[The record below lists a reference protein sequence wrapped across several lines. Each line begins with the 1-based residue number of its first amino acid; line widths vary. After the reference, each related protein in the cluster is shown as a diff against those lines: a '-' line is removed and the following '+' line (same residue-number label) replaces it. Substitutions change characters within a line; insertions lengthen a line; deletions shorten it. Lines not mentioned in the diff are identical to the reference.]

1 MADQGDGWHTVMP
14 IKTAGMDRLSRA
26 QLEEYERQ
34 ILREWDMS
42 RGHWSGLGKHTGTS
56 TQDFAEAKKLHQRLK
71 SANDRVLGSG
81 SYGVVEKVN
90 HFHNNKSVC
99 LARKHI
105 QYRRGYSIQLLREE
119 ANVMEKLDHEHIVR
133 LVGTY
138 CVRPNELYIL
148 LWPVA
153 VCNLDNLLNDLD
165 LLRTGQGDRDDILSR
180 LHTLDLQDTSAIE
193 RPRQPGQPQGT
204 RGNCPLDYLRQIMG
218 CITRAVSYC
227 HQTNIRHLDL
237 KPSNILLNPGR
248 VYLAD
253 FGIAKDVNSRDH
265 TMTMGAQGTP
275 KWRAPEIHSSRDEWS
290 MKAADVYSLGL
301 VLLEI
306 ATVLY
311 RGNLADF
318 DVVVGDLTSWGR
330 AEKLAQYHPRL
341 EAMALAT
348 QEVEDANAPSFSP
361 KHVVGLTARML
372 ASDPSKRPV
381 VDLVD
386 TELVELGGIEQIYHS
401 SCCKRSSR
409 FVTDRMNTKYR
420 QAVDEQNRLRTSH
433 APMAKR
439 LEVLEGMEETFISR
453 IDKERKGA
461 AERLAHIQ
469 AQLEKERNER
479 KRLEALVA
487 DMQQPGRRHRPSIPL
502 PSERKPSTGSPVCGG
517 LMMRSRRTHPLT
529 SPPSEIP
536 SPSLPSQPCFPTPT
550 ISFATRPTY
559 SQTAAAA
566 VSAPVIPTA
575 LPLRRDSVARVLSDS
590 PGSTTV
596 PASPNAD
603 NGGFPMRSRNSASRL
618 PRAVNPATPIRS
630 VSPALAVRDPS
641 STDSTQLSMSSSTF
655 SRLSS
660 SRYAESAAET
670 SVAGTP
676 AIGSPDVNGARRESR
691 RPSIAREMAMSED
704 RPVDA
709 QSFASGMGLGIMERR
724 ESVTSKTG
732 SVRDAASAVAVPL
745 SPVLTGSVLSSPRS
759 GYAFLETQGDEPV
772 RVPSLP
778 TAKSWA
784 DVARRPQAQRVQ

>member
-1 MADQGDGWHTVMP
+1 MANFGCC
-14 IKTAGMDRLSRA
+14 R
-26 QLEEYERQ
+26 
-34 ILREWDMS
+34 
-42 RGHWSGLGKHTGTS
+42 GKHTGTS
-56 TQDFAEAKKLHQRLK
+56 TQDFTEAKKLHQRLK

-81 SYGVVEKVN
+81 SYGVVEKVH
-90 HFHNNKSVC
+90 HFHNNKTVC

-165 LLRTGQGDRDDILSR
+165 LLRTGQGDRDDIVSR
-180 LHTLDLQDTSAIE
+180 LHTLDLQDMSAIE
-193 RPRQPGQPQGT
+193 GTRQPGQPQGG

-227 HQTNIRHLDL
+227 HQTHIRHLDL

-348 QEVEDANAPSFSP
+348 QEVEDAHAPSFSP

-372 ASDPSKRPV
+372 ASEPSKRPV
-381 VDLVD
+381 VDQVD

-409 FVTDRMNTKYR
+409 FVTDRINTKYR
-420 QAVDEQNRLRTSH
+420 QAVDEQNRLRIAH

-439 LEVLEGMEETFISR
+439 LEVLERMEETFISR
-453 IDKERKGA
+453 IDNERKAA
-461 AERLAHIQ
+461 AEKLANIQ
-469 AQLEKERNER
+469 TQLEKERNER
-479 KRLEALVA
+479 KRLEGLVA

-502 PSERKPSTGSPVCGG
+502 PTSERKLSTGSPVCGG
-517 LMMRSRRTHPLT
+517 LTMRSRRTHPFT

-536 SPSLPSQPCFPTPT
+536 SPSHASQPRFPAATV
-550 ISFATRPTY
+550 SFAARPTY
-559 SQTAAAA
+559 SQAA

-575 LPLRRDSVARVLSDS
+575 LPLRRDSVARVTSDS

-603 NGGFPMRSRNSASRL
+603 SGGFPMRSRNSASRL

-630 VSPALAVRDPS
+630 GTPALARDPS

-676 AIGSPDVNGARRESR
+676 ALGSPDVNGIRAGGGGESR
-691 RPSIAREMAMSED
+691 RPSIAQEMAMSED

-709 QSFASGMGLGIMERR
+709 QSIASGVGLGIVERR
-724 ESVTSKTG
+724 ESVTSRTG

-759 GYAFLETQGDEPV
+759 GYAFLETQGDAPV

-784 DVARRPQAQRVQ
+784 DVVRRPQAQRVQ

>member
-1 MADQGDGWHTVMP
+1 
-14 IKTAGMDRLSRA
+14 
-26 QLEEYERQ
+26 
-34 ILREWDMS
+34 MS
-42 RGHWSGLGKHTGTS
+42 GCYRGKHTGTS
-56 TQDFAEAKKLHQRLK
+56 TQDFTEAKKLHQRLK

-90 HFHNNKSVC
+90 HFHNNKTVC

-165 LLRTGQGDRDDILSR
+165 LLRTGQGDRDDIVSR
-180 LHTLDLQDTSAIE
+180 LHTLDLQDMSAIE
-193 RPRQPGQPQGT
+193 GTRQPGQPQGA

-227 HQTNIRHLDL
+227 HQTHIRHLDL

-348 QEVEDANAPSFSP
+348 QEVEDAHAPSFSP

-372 ASDPSKRPV
+372 ASEPSKRPV
-381 VDLVD
+381 VDQVD

-409 FVTDRMNTKYR
+409 FVTDRINTKYR
-420 QAVDEQNRLRTSH
+420 QAIDEQNRLRIAH

-439 LEVLEGMEETFISR
+439 LEVLERMEETFISR
-453 IDKERKGA
+453 IDNERKAA
-461 AERLAHIQ
+461 AEKLANLQ
-469 AQLEKERNER
+469 TQLEKERNER
-479 KRLEALVA
+479 KRLEGLVA

-502 PSERKPSTGSPVCGG
+502 PTSERKLSTGSPVCGG
-517 LMMRSRRTHPLT
+517 LTMRSRRTHPFT

-536 SPSLPSQPCFPTPT
+536 SPSLTSQPRFSAATV
-550 ISFATRPTY
+550 SFAARPTY
-559 SQTAAAA
+559 SQAA

-575 LPLRRDSVARVLSDS
+575 LPLRRDSVARVISDS
-590 PGSTTV
+590 PGSTIV
-596 PASPNAD
+596 PPASPNAD
-603 NGGFPMRSRNSASRL
+603 SGGFPMRSRNSASRL

-630 VSPALAVRDPS
+630 GTPALARDPS

-655 SRLSS
+655 SRLGS

-676 AIGSPDVNGARRESR
+676 AIGSPDVNGIRMGGGESR
-691 RPSIAREMAMSED
+691 RPSIAQEMAMPED

-709 QSFASGMGLGIMERR
+709 QSIASGMGLGIMERR
-724 ESVTSKTG
+724 ESVTSRTG
-732 SVRDAASAVAVPL
+732 SVRDAASVIGSAVAVPL

-759 GYAFLETQGDEPV
+759 GYAFLETQGDAPV

>member
-1 MADQGDGWHTVMP
+1 M
-14 IKTAGMDRLSRA
+14 
-26 QLEEYERQ
+26 
-34 ILREWDMS
+34 
-42 RGHWSGLGKHTGTS
+42 
-56 TQDFAEAKKLHQRLK
+56 
-71 SANDRVLGSG
+71 LGSG

-90 HFHNNKSVC
+90 HFHNNKTVC

-165 LLRTGQGDRDDILSR
+165 LLRTGQGDRDDIVSR
-180 LHTLDLQDTSAIE
+180 LHTLDLQDMSAIE
-193 RPRQPGQPQGT
+193 GIRQPGQPQGA

-227 HQTNIRHLDL
+227 HQTHIRHLDL

-348 QEVEDANAPSFSP
+348 QEVEDAHAPSFSP
-361 KHVVGLTARML
+361 KHVVGLTVRML
-372 ASDPSKRPV
+372 ASEPSKRPV
-381 VDLVD
+381 VDQVD

-409 FVTDRMNTKYR
+409 FVTDRINTKYR
-420 QAVDEQNRLRTSH
+420 QAIDEQNRLRIAH

-439 LEVLEGMEETFISR
+439 LEVLERMEETFISR
-453 IDKERKGA
+453 IDNERKAA
-461 AERLAHIQ
+461 AEKLANLQ
-469 AQLEKERNER
+469 TQLEKERNER
-479 KRLEALVA
+479 KRLEGLVA

-502 PSERKPSTGSPVCGG
+502 PTSERKLSTGSPVCGG
-517 LMMRSRRTHPLT
+517 LTMRSRRTHPFT

-536 SPSLPSQPCFPTPT
+536 SPSLTSQPRFSAATV
-550 ISFATRPTY
+550 SFAARPTY
-559 SQTAAAA
+559 SQAA

-575 LPLRRDSVARVLSDS
+575 LPLRRDSVARVISDS

-596 PASPNAD
+596 PPASPNAD
-603 NGGFPMRSRNSASRL
+603 SGGFPMRSRNSASRL

-630 VSPALAVRDPS
+630 GTPALARDPS

-655 SRLSS
+655 SRLGSS
-660 SRYAESAAET
+660 LYAESAAET

-676 AIGSPDVNGARRESR
+676 AIGSPDVNGIRMGGGESR
-691 RPSIAREMAMSED
+691 RPSIAQEMAMRED

-709 QSFASGMGLGIMERR
+709 QSIASGMGLGIMERR
-724 ESVTSKTG
+724 ESVTSRTG
-732 SVRDAASAVAVPL
+732 SVRDAASVIGSAVAVPL
-745 SPVLTGSVLSSPRS
+745 SPVLTGSALSSPRS
-759 GYAFLETQGDEPV
+759 GYAFLETQGDAPV

>member
-1 MADQGDGWHTVMP
+1 
-14 IKTAGMDRLSRA
+14 
-26 QLEEYERQ
+26 
-34 ILREWDMS
+34 MS
-42 RGHWSGLGKHTGTS
+42 GCYRGKHTGTS
-56 TQDFAEAKKLHQRLK
+56 TQDFTEAKKLHQRLK

-90 HFHNNKSVC
+90 HFHNNKTVC

-165 LLRTGQGDRDDILSR
+165 LLRTGQGDRDDIVSR
-180 LHTLDLQDTSAIE
+180 LHTLDLQDMSAIE
-193 RPRQPGQPQGT
+193 GTRQPGQPQGA

-227 HQTNIRHLDL
+227 HQTHIRHLDL

-348 QEVEDANAPSFSP
+348 QEVEDAHAPSFSP

-372 ASDPSKRPV
+372 SSEPSKRPV
-381 VDLVD
+381 VDQVD

-409 FVTDRMNTKYR
+409 FVTDRINTKYR
-420 QAVDEQNRLRTSH
+420 QAIDEQNRLRIAH

-439 LEVLEGMEETFISR
+439 LEVLERMEETFISR
-453 IDKERKGA
+453 IDNERKAA
-461 AERLAHIQ
+461 AEKLANLQ
-469 AQLEKERNER
+469 TQLEKERNER
-479 KRLEALVA
+479 KRLEGLVA

-502 PSERKPSTGSPVCGG
+502 PTSERKLSTGSPVCGG
-517 LMMRSRRTHPLT
+517 LTMRSRRTHPFT

-536 SPSLPSQPCFPTPT
+536 SPSLTSQPRFSAATV
-550 ISFATRPTY
+550 SFAARPTY
-559 SQTAAAA
+559 SQAA

-575 LPLRRDSVARVLSDS
+575 LPLRRDSVARVISDS

-596 PASPNAD
+596 PPASPNAD
-603 NGGFPMRSRNSASRL
+603 SGGFPMRSRNSASRL

-630 VSPALAVRDPS
+630 GTPALARDPS

-655 SRLSS
+655 SRLGS

-676 AIGSPDVNGARRESR
+676 AIGSPDVNGIRMGGGESR
-691 RPSIAREMAMSED
+691 RPSIAQEMAMPED

-709 QSFASGMGLGIMERR
+709 QSIASGMGLGIMERR
-724 ESVTSKTG
+724 ESVTSRTG
-732 SVRDAASAVAVPL
+732 SVRDAASVIGSAVAVPL

-759 GYAFLETQGDEPV
+759 GYAFLETQGDVPV

>member
-1 MADQGDGWHTVMP
+1 
-14 IKTAGMDRLSRA
+14 
-26 QLEEYERQ
+26 
-34 ILREWDMS
+34 MS
-42 RGHWSGLGKHTGTS
+42 GCYRGKHTGTS
-56 TQDFAEAKKLHQRLK
+56 TQDFTEAKKLHQRLK

-90 HFHNNKSVC
+90 HFHNNKTVC

-165 LLRTGQGDRDDILSR
+165 LLRTGQGDRDDIVSR
-180 LHTLDLQDTSAIE
+180 LHTLDLQDMSAIE
-193 RPRQPGQPQGT
+193 GTRQPGQPQGA

-227 HQTNIRHLDL
+227 HQTHIRHLDL

-348 QEVEDANAPSFSP
+348 QEVEDAHAPSFSP

-372 ASDPSKRPV
+372 ASEPSKRPV
-381 VDLVD
+381 VDQVD

-409 FVTDRMNTKYR
+409 FVTDRINTKYR
-420 QAVDEQNRLRTSH
+420 QAIDEQNRLRSAH

-439 LEVLEGMEETFISR
+439 LEVLERMEETFISR
-453 IDKERKGA
+453 IDNERKAA
-461 AERLAHIQ
+461 AEKLANLQ
-469 AQLEKERNER
+469 TQLEKERNER
-479 KRLEALVA
+479 KRLEGLVA

-502 PSERKPSTGSPVCGG
+502 PTSERKLSTGSPVCGG
-517 LMMRSRRTHPLT
+517 LTMRSRRTHPFT

-536 SPSLPSQPCFPTPT
+536 SPSLTSQPRFSAATV
-550 ISFATRPTY
+550 SFAARPTY
-559 SQTAAAA
+559 SQAA

-575 LPLRRDSVARVLSDS
+575 LPLRRDSVARVISDS

-596 PASPNAD
+596 PPASPNSD
-603 NGGFPMRSRNSASRL
+603 SGGFPMRSRNSASRL

-630 VSPALAVRDPS
+630 GTPALARDPS

-655 SRLSS
+655 SRLGS

-676 AIGSPDVNGARRESR
+676 AIGSPDVNGIRMGGGESR
-691 RPSIAREMAMSED
+691 RPSIAQEMAMPED

-709 QSFASGMGLGIMERR
+709 QSIASGMGLGIMERR
-724 ESVTSKTG
+724 ESVTSRTG
-732 SVRDAASAVAVPL
+732 SVRDAASVIGSAVAVPL

-759 GYAFLETQGDEPV
+759 GYAFLETQGDAPV

>member
-1 MADQGDGWHTVMP
+1 
-14 IKTAGMDRLSRA
+14 
-26 QLEEYERQ
+26 
-34 ILREWDMS
+34 MS
-42 RGHWSGLGKHTGTS
+42 GCYRGKHTGTS
-56 TQDFAEAKKLHQRLK
+56 TQDFTEAKKLHQRLK

-90 HFHNNKSVC
+90 HFHNNKTVC

-165 LLRTGQGDRDDILSR
+165 LLRTGQGDRDDIVSR
-180 LHTLDLQDTSAIE
+180 LHTLDLQDMSAIE
-193 RPRQPGQPQGT
+193 GTRQPGQPQGA

-227 HQTNIRHLDL
+227 HQTHIRHLDL

-348 QEVEDANAPSFSP
+348 QEVEDAHAPSFSP

-372 ASDPSKRPV
+372 ASEPSKRPV
-381 VDLVD
+381 VDQVD

-409 FVTDRMNTKYR
+409 FVTDRINTKYR
-420 QAVDEQNRLRTSH
+420 QAIDEQNRLRIAH

-439 LEVLEGMEETFISR
+439 LEVLERMEETFISR
-453 IDKERKGA
+453 IDNERKAA
-461 AERLAHIQ
+461 AEKLANLQ
-469 AQLEKERNER
+469 TQLEKERNER
-479 KRLEALVA
+479 KRLEGLVA

-502 PSERKPSTGSPVCGG
+502 PTSERKLSTGSPVCGG
-517 LMMRSRRTHPLT
+517 LTMRSRRTHPFT

-536 SPSLPSQPCFPTPT
+536 SPSLTSQPRFSAATV
-550 ISFATRPTY
+550 SFAARPTY
-559 SQTAAAA
+559 SQAA

-575 LPLRRDSVARVLSDS
+575 LPLRRDSVARVISDS

-596 PASPNAD
+596 PPASPNAD
-603 NGGFPMRSRNSASRL
+603 SGGFPMRSRNSASRL

-630 VSPALAVRDPS
+630 GTPALARDPS

-655 SRLSS
+655 SRLGS

-676 AIGSPDVNGARRESR
+676 AIGSPDVNGIRMGGGESR
-691 RPSIAREMAMSED
+691 RPSIAQEMAMD

-709 QSFASGMGLGIMERR
+709 QSIASGMGLGIMERR
-724 ESVTSKTG
+724 ESVTSRTG
-732 SVRDAASAVAVPL
+732 SVRDAASVIGSAVAVPL

-759 GYAFLETQGDEPV
+759 GYAFLETQGDAPV

>member
-1 MADQGDGWHTVMP
+1 
-14 IKTAGMDRLSRA
+14 
-26 QLEEYERQ
+26 
-34 ILREWDMS
+34 MS
-42 RGHWSGLGKHTGTS
+42 GCYRGKHTGTS
-56 TQDFAEAKKLHQRLK
+56 TQDFTEAKKLHQRLK

-90 HFHNNKSVC
+90 HFHNNKTVC

-165 LLRTGQGDRDDILSR
+165 LLRTGQGDRDDIVSR
-180 LHTLDLQDTSAIE
+180 LHTLDLQDMSAIE
-193 RPRQPGQPQGT
+193 GTRQPGQPQGA

-227 HQTNIRHLDL
+227 HQTHIRHLDL

-348 QEVEDANAPSFSP
+348 QEVEDAHAPSFSP

-372 ASDPSKRPV
+372 ASEPSKRPV
-381 VDLVD
+381 VDQVD

-409 FVTDRMNTKYR
+409 FVTDRINTKYR
-420 QAVDEQNRLRTSH
+420 QAIDEQNRLRIAH

-439 LEVLEGMEETFISR
+439 LEVLERMEETFISR
-453 IDKERKGA
+453 IDNERKAA
-461 AERLAHIQ
+461 AEKLANLQ
-469 AQLEKERNER
+469 TQLEKERNER
-479 KRLEALVA
+479 KRLEGLVA

-502 PSERKPSTGSPVCGG
+502 PTSERKLSTGSPVCGG
-517 LMMRSRRTHPLT
+517 LTMRSRRTHPFT

-536 SPSLPSQPCFPTPT
+536 SPSLTSQPRFSAATV
-550 ISFATRPTY
+550 SFAARPTY
-559 SQTAAAA
+559 SQAA

-575 LPLRRDSVARVLSDS
+575 LPLRRDSVARVISDS

-596 PASPNAD
+596 PPASPNAD
-603 NGGFPMRSRNSASRL
+603 SGGFPMRSRNSASRL

-630 VSPALAVRDPS
+630 GTPALARDPS

-655 SRLSS
+655 SRLGS

-676 AIGSPDVNGARRESR
+676 AIGSPDVNGIRMGGGESR
-691 RPSIAREMAMSED
+691 RPSIAQEMAMPED

-709 QSFASGMGLGIMERR
+709 QSIASGMGLGIMERR
-724 ESVTSKTG
+724 ESVTSRTG
-732 SVRDAASAVAVPL
+732 SVRDAASVIGSAVAVPL

-759 GYAFLETQGDEPV
+759 GYAFLETQGDAPV

>member
-1 MADQGDGWHTVMP
+1 
-14 IKTAGMDRLSRA
+14 
-26 QLEEYERQ
+26 
-34 ILREWDMS
+34 MS
-42 RGHWSGLGKHTGTS
+42 GCYRGKHTGTS
-56 TQDFAEAKKLHQRLK
+56 AQDFTEAKKLHQRLK

-90 HFHNNKSVC
+90 HFHNNKTVC

-165 LLRTGQGDRDDILSR
+165 LLRTGQGDRDDIVSR
-180 LHTLDLQDTSAIE
+180 LHTLDLQDMSAIE
-193 RPRQPGQPQGT
+193 GTRQPGQPQGA

-227 HQTNIRHLDL
+227 HQTHIRHLDL

-348 QEVEDANAPSFSP
+348 QEVEDAHAPSFSP

-372 ASDPSKRPV
+372 SSEPSKRPV
-381 VDLVD
+381 VDQVD

-409 FVTDRMNTKYR
+409 FVTDRINTKYR
-420 QAVDEQNRLRTSH
+420 QAIDEQNRLRIAH

-439 LEVLEGMEETFISR
+439 LEVLERMEETFISR
-453 IDKERKGA
+453 IDNERKAA
-461 AERLAHIQ
+461 AEKLANLQ
-469 AQLEKERNER
+469 TQLEKERNER
-479 KRLEALVA
+479 KRLEGLVA

-502 PSERKPSTGSPVCGG
+502 PTSERKLSTGSPVCGG
-517 LMMRSRRTHPLT
+517 LTMRSRRTHPFT

-536 SPSLPSQPCFPTPT
+536 SPSLTSQPRFSAATV
-550 ISFATRPTY
+550 SFAARPTY
-559 SQTAAAA
+559 SQAA

-575 LPLRRDSVARVLSDS
+575 LPLRRDSVARVISDS

-596 PASPNAD
+596 PPASPNAD
-603 NGGFPMRSRNSASRL
+603 SGGFPMRSRNSASRL

-630 VSPALAVRDPS
+630 GTPALAQDPS

-655 SRLSS
+655 SRLGS

-676 AIGSPDVNGARRESR
+676 AIGSPDVNGIRMGGGESR
-691 RPSIAREMAMSED
+691 RPSIAQEMAMPED

-709 QSFASGMGLGIMERR
+709 QSIASGMGLGIMERR
-724 ESVTSKTG
+724 ESVTSRTG
-732 SVRDAASAVAVPL
+732 SVRDAASVIGSAVAVPL

-759 GYAFLETQGDEPV
+759 GYAFLETQGDVPV

>member
-1 MADQGDGWHTVMP
+1 
-14 IKTAGMDRLSRA
+14 
-26 QLEEYERQ
+26 
-34 ILREWDMS
+34 MS
-42 RGHWSGLGKHTGTS
+42 GCYRGKHTGTS
-56 TQDFAEAKKLHQRLK
+56 TQDFTEAKKLHQRLK

-90 HFHNNKSVC
+90 HFHNNKTVC

-165 LLRTGQGDRDDILSR
+165 LLRTGQGDRDDIVSR
-180 LHTLDLQDTSAIE
+180 LHTLDLQDMSAIE
-193 RPRQPGQPQGT
+193 GTRQPGQPQGA

-227 HQTNIRHLDL
+227 HQTHIRHLDL

-348 QEVEDANAPSFSP
+348 QEVEDAHAPSFSP

-372 ASDPSKRPV
+372 ASEPSKRPV
-381 VDLVD
+381 VDQVD

-409 FVTDRMNTKYR
+409 FVTDRINTKYR
-420 QAVDEQNRLRTSH
+420 QAIDEQNRLRSAH

-439 LEVLEGMEETFISR
+439 LEVLERMEETFISR
-453 IDKERKGA
+453 IDNERKAA
-461 AERLAHIQ
+461 AEKLANLQ
-469 AQLEKERNER
+469 TQLEKERNER
-479 KRLEALVA
+479 KRLEGLVA

-502 PSERKPSTGSPVCGG
+502 PTSERKLSTGSPVCGG
-517 LMMRSRRTHPLT
+517 LTMRSRRTHPFT

-536 SPSLPSQPCFPTPT
+536 SPSLTSQTRFSAATV
-550 ISFATRPTY
+550 SFAARPTY
-559 SQTAAAA
+559 SQAA

-575 LPLRRDSVARVLSDS
+575 LPLRRDSVARVISDS

-596 PASPNAD
+596 PPASPNAD
-603 NGGFPMRSRNSASRL
+603 SGGFPMRSRNSASRL

-630 VSPALAVRDPS
+630 GTPALARDPS

-655 SRLSS
+655 SRLGS

-676 AIGSPDVNGARRESR
+676 AIGSPDVNGIRMGGGESR
-691 RPSIAREMAMSED
+691 RPSIAQEMAMPED

-709 QSFASGMGLGIMERR
+709 QSIASGMGLGIMERR
-724 ESVTSKTG
+724 ESVTSRTG
-732 SVRDAASAVAVPL
+732 SVRDAASVIGSAVAVPL

-759 GYAFLETQGDEPV
+759 GYAFLETQGDAPV

-784 DVARRPQAQRVQ
+784 DVARRPQAERVQ

>member
-1 MADQGDGWHTVMP
+1 
-14 IKTAGMDRLSRA
+14 
-26 QLEEYERQ
+26 
-34 ILREWDMS
+34 MS
-42 RGHWSGLGKHTGTS
+42 GCCRGKHTGTS
-56 TQDFAEAKKLHQRLK
+56 TQDFTEAKKLHQRLK

-90 HFHNNKSVC
+90 HFHNNKTVC

-165 LLRTGQGDRDDILSR
+165 LLRTGQGDRDDIVSR
-180 LHTLDLQDTSAIE
+180 LHTLDLQDMSAIE
-193 RPRQPGQPQGT
+193 GTRQPGQPQGA

-227 HQTNIRHLDL
+227 HQTHIRHLDL

-348 QEVEDANAPSFSP
+348 QEVEDAQAPSFSP

-372 ASDPSKRPV
+372 ASEPSKRPV
-381 VDLVD
+381 VDQVD

-409 FVTDRMNTKYR
+409 FVTDRINTKYR
-420 QAVDEQNRLRTSH
+420 QAIDEQNRLRIAH

-439 LEVLEGMEETFISR
+439 LEVLERMEETFISR
-453 IDKERKGA
+453 IDNERKAA
-461 AERLAHIQ
+461 AEKLANIQ
-469 AQLEKERNER
+469 TQLEKERNER
-479 KRLEALVA
+479 KRLEGLVA

-502 PSERKPSTGSPVCGG
+502 PTSERKLSTGSPICGG
-517 LMMRSRRTHPLT
+517 LTMRSRRTHPFT

-536 SPSLPSQPCFPTPT
+536 SPSLTTQPRFPAAATV
-550 ISFATRPTY
+550 SFAARPTY
-559 SQTAAAA
+559 SQAA

-575 LPLRRDSVARVLSDS
+575 LPLRRDSVARVISDS

-596 PASPNAD
+596 PVPASPNAD
-603 NGGFPMRSRNSASRL
+603 SSGGFPMRSRNSASRL

-630 VSPALAVRDPS
+630 GTPALARDPS

-655 SRLSS
+655 SRLGS

-676 AIGSPDVNGARRESR
+676 AIGSPDVNGARTGGGESR
-691 RPSIAREMAMSED
+691 RPSIAQEMAMSED

-709 QSFASGMGLGIMERR
+709 QSIASGMGLGIMERR
-724 ESVTSKTG
+724 ESVTSRTG

-759 GYAFLETQGDEPV
+759 GYAFLDTQGDAPV

>member
-1 MADQGDGWHTVMP
+1 
-14 IKTAGMDRLSRA
+14 
-26 QLEEYERQ
+26 
-34 ILREWDMS
+34 MS
-42 RGHWSGLGKHTGTS
+42 GCYRGKHTGTS
-56 TQDFAEAKKLHQRLK
+56 TQDFTEAKKLHQRLK

-90 HFHNNKSVC
+90 HFHNNKTVC

-153 VCNLDNLLNDLD
+153 VCNLDDLLNDLD
-165 LLRTGQGDRDDILSR
+165 LLRTGQGDRDDIVSR
-180 LHTLDLQDTSAIE
+180 LHTLDLQDMSAIE
-193 RPRQPGQPQGT
+193 GTRQPGQPQGA

-227 HQTNIRHLDL
+227 HQTHIRHLDL

-348 QEVEDANAPSFSP
+348 QEVEDAHAPSFSP

-372 ASDPSKRPV
+372 ASEPSKRPV
-381 VDLVD
+381 VDQVD

-409 FVTDRMNTKYR
+409 FVTDRINTKYR
-420 QAVDEQNRLRTSH
+420 QAIDEQNRLRIAH

-439 LEVLEGMEETFISR
+439 LEVLERMEETFISR
-453 IDKERKGA
+453 IDNERKAA
-461 AERLAHIQ
+461 AEKLANLQ
-469 AQLEKERNER
+469 TQLEKERNER
-479 KRLEALVA
+479 KRLEGLVA

-502 PSERKPSTGSPVCGG
+502 PTSERKLSTGSPVCGG
-517 LMMRSRRTHPLT
+517 LTMRSRRTHPFT

-536 SPSLPSQPCFPTPT
+536 SPSLTSQPRFSAATV
-550 ISFATRPTY
+550 SFAARPTY
-559 SQTAAAA
+559 SQAA

-575 LPLRRDSVARVLSDS
+575 LPLRRDSVARVISDS

-596 PASPNAD
+596 PPASPNAD
-603 NGGFPMRSRNSASRL
+603 SGGFPMRSRNSASRL

-630 VSPALAVRDPS
+630 GTPALARDPS

-655 SRLSS
+655 SRLGS

-676 AIGSPDVNGARRESR
+676 AIGSPDVNGIRMGGGESR
-691 RPSIAREMAMSED
+691 RPSIAQEMAMPED

-709 QSFASGMGLGIMERR
+709 QSIASGMGLGIMERR
-724 ESVTSKTG
+724 ESVTSRTG
-732 SVRDAASAVAVPL
+732 SVRDAASVIGSAVAVPL

-759 GYAFLETQGDEPV
+759 GYAFLETQGDAPV

>member
-1 MADQGDGWHTVMP
+1 
-14 IKTAGMDRLSRA
+14 
-26 QLEEYERQ
+26 
-34 ILREWDMS
+34 MS
-42 RGHWSGLGKHTGTS
+42 GCYRGKHTGTS
-56 TQDFAEAKKLHQRLK
+56 TQDFTEAKKLHQRLK

-90 HFHNNKSVC
+90 HFHNNKTVC

-165 LLRTGQGDRDDILSR
+165 LLRTGQGDRDDIVSR
-180 LHTLDLQDTSAIE
+180 LHTLDLQDMSAIE
-193 RPRQPGQPQGT
+193 GTRQPGQPQGA

-227 HQTNIRHLDL
+227 HQTHIRHLDL

-348 QEVEDANAPSFSP
+348 QEVEDAHAPSFSP

-372 ASDPSKRPV
+372 ASEPSKRPV
-381 VDLVD
+381 VDQVD

-409 FVTDRMNTKYR
+409 FVTDRINTKYR
-420 QAVDEQNRLRTSH
+420 QAIDEQNRLRSAH

-439 LEVLEGMEETFISR
+439 LEVLERMEETFISR
-453 IDKERKGA
+453 IDNERKAA
-461 AERLAHIQ
+461 AEKLANLQ
-469 AQLEKERNER
+469 TQLEKERNER
-479 KRLEALVA
+479 KRLEGLVA

-502 PSERKPSTGSPVCGG
+502 PTSERKLSTGSPVCGG
-517 LMMRSRRTHPLT
+517 LTMRSRRTHPFT

-536 SPSLPSQPCFPTPT
+536 SPSLTSQTRFSAATV
-550 ISFATRPTY
+550 SFAARPTY
-559 SQTAAAA
+559 SQAA

-575 LPLRRDSVARVLSDS
+575 LPLRRDSVARVISDS

-596 PASPNAD
+596 PPASPNAD
-603 NGGFPMRSRNSASRL
+603 SGGFPMRSRNSASRL

-630 VSPALAVRDPS
+630 GTPALARDPS

-655 SRLSS
+655 SRLGS

-676 AIGSPDVNGARRESR
+676 AIGSPDVNGIRMGGGESR
-691 RPSIAREMAMSED
+691 RPSIAQEMAMPED

-709 QSFASGMGLGIMERR
+709 QSIASGMGLGIMERR
-724 ESVTSKTG
+724 ESVTSRTG
-732 SVRDAASAVAVPL
+732 SVRDAASVIGSAVAVPL

-759 GYAFLETQGDEPV
+759 GYAFLETQGDAPV

>member
-1 MADQGDGWHTVMP
+1 
-14 IKTAGMDRLSRA
+14 
-26 QLEEYERQ
+26 
-34 ILREWDMS
+34 MS
-42 RGHWSGLGKHTGTS
+42 GCYRGKHTGTS
-56 TQDFAEAKKLHQRLK
+56 TQDFTEAKKLHQRLK

-90 HFHNNKSVC
+90 HFHNNKTVC

-165 LLRTGQGDRDDILSR
+165 LLRTGQGDRDDIVSR
-180 LHTLDLQDTSAIE
+180 LHTLDLQDMSAIE
-193 RPRQPGQPQGT
+193 GTRQPGQPQGA

-227 HQTNIRHLDL
+227 HQTHIRHLDL

-306 ATVLY
+306 ATILY

-348 QEVEDANAPSFSP
+348 QEVEDAHAPSFSP

-372 ASDPSKRPV
+372 ASEPSKRPV
-381 VDLVD
+381 VDQVD

-409 FVTDRMNTKYR
+409 FVTDRINTKYR
-420 QAVDEQNRLRTSH
+420 QAIDEQNRLRIAH

-439 LEVLEGMEETFISR
+439 LEVLERMEETFISR
-453 IDKERKGA
+453 IDNERKAA
-461 AERLAHIQ
+461 AEKLANLQ
-469 AQLEKERNER
+469 TQLEKERNER
-479 KRLEALVA
+479 KRLEGLVA

-502 PSERKPSTGSPVCGG
+502 PTSERKLSTGSPVCGG
-517 LMMRSRRTHPLT
+517 LTMRSRRTHPFT

-536 SPSLPSQPCFPTPT
+536 SPSLTSQPRFSAATV
-550 ISFATRPTY
+550 SFAARPTY
-559 SQTAAAA
+559 SQAA

-575 LPLRRDSVARVLSDS
+575 LPLRRDSVARVISDS

-596 PASPNAD
+596 PPASPNAD
-603 NGGFPMRSRNSASRL
+603 SGGFPMRSRNSASRL

-630 VSPALAVRDPS
+630 GTPALARDPS

-655 SRLSS
+655 SRLGS

-676 AIGSPDVNGARRESR
+676 AIGSPDVNGIRMGGGESR
-691 RPSIAREMAMSED
+691 RPSIAQEMAMPED

-709 QSFASGMGLGIMERR
+709 QSIASGMGLGIMERR
-724 ESVTSKTG
+724 ESVTSRTG
-732 SVRDAASAVAVPL
+732 SVRDAASVIGSAVAVPL

-759 GYAFLETQGDEPV
+759 GYAFLETQGDAPV

>member
-1 MADQGDGWHTVMP
+1 
-14 IKTAGMDRLSRA
+14 
-26 QLEEYERQ
+26 
-34 ILREWDMS
+34 MS
-42 RGHWSGLGKHTGTS
+42 GCYRGKHTGTS
-56 TQDFAEAKKLHQRLK
+56 TQDFTEAKKLHQRLK

-90 HFHNNKSVC
+90 HFHNNKTVC

-165 LLRTGQGDRDDILSR
+165 LLRTGQGDRDDIVSR
-180 LHTLDLQDTSAIE
+180 LHTLDLQNMSAIE
-193 RPRQPGQPQGT
+193 GTRQPGQPQGA

-227 HQTNIRHLDL
+227 HQTHIRHLDL

-348 QEVEDANAPSFSP
+348 QEVEDAHAPSFSP

-372 ASDPSKRPV
+372 ASEPSKRPV
-381 VDLVD
+381 VDQVD

-409 FVTDRMNTKYR
+409 FVTDRINTKYR
-420 QAVDEQNRLRTSH
+420 QAIDEQNRLRIAH

-439 LEVLEGMEETFISR
+439 LEVLERMEETFISR
-453 IDKERKGA
+453 IDNERKAA
-461 AERLAHIQ
+461 AEKLANLQ
-469 AQLEKERNER
+469 TQLEKERNER
-479 KRLEALVA
+479 KRLEGLVA

-502 PSERKPSTGSPVCGG
+502 PTSERKLSTGSPVCGG
-517 LMMRSRRTHPLT
+517 LTMRSRRTHPFT

-536 SPSLPSQPCFPTPT
+536 SPSLTSQPRFSAATV
-550 ISFATRPTY
+550 SFAARPTY
-559 SQTAAAA
+559 SQAA

-575 LPLRRDSVARVLSDS
+575 LPLRRDSVARVISDS

-596 PASPNAD
+596 PPASPNAD
-603 NGGFPMRSRNSASRL
+603 SGGFPMRSRNSASRL

-630 VSPALAVRDPS
+630 GTPALARDPS

-655 SRLSS
+655 SRLGS

-676 AIGSPDVNGARRESR
+676 AIGSPDVNGIRMGGGESR
-691 RPSIAREMAMSED
+691 RPSIAQEMAMPED

-709 QSFASGMGLGIMERR
+709 RSIASGMGLGIMERR
-724 ESVTSKTG
+724 ESVTSRTG
-732 SVRDAASAVAVPL
+732 SVRDAASVIGSAVAVPL

-759 GYAFLETQGDEPV
+759 GYAFLETQGDAPV

>member
-1 MADQGDGWHTVMP
+1 
-14 IKTAGMDRLSRA
+14 
-26 QLEEYERQ
+26 
-34 ILREWDMS
+34 MS
-42 RGHWSGLGKHTGTS
+42 GCYRGKHTGTS
-56 TQDFAEAKKLHQRLK
+56 TQDFTEAKKLHQRLK

-90 HFHNNKSVC
+90 HFHNNKTVC

-165 LLRTGQGDRDDILSR
+165 LLRTGQGDRDDIVSR
-180 LHTLDLQDTSAIE
+180 LHTLDLQDMSAIE
-193 RPRQPGQPQGT
+193 GTRQPGQPQGA

-227 HQTNIRHLDL
+227 HQTHIRHLDL

-348 QEVEDANAPSFSP
+348 QEVEDAHAPSFSP

-372 ASDPSKRPV
+372 ASEPSKRPV
-381 VDLVD
+381 VDQVD

-409 FVTDRMNTKYR
+409 FVTDRINTKYR
-420 QAVDEQNRLRTSH
+420 QAIDEQNRLRIAH

-439 LEVLEGMEETFISR
+439 LEVLERMEETFISR
-453 IDKERKGA
+453 IDNERKAA
-461 AERLAHIQ
+461 AEKLANLQ
-469 AQLEKERNER
+469 TQLEKERNER
-479 KRLEALVA
+479 KRLEGLVA

-502 PSERKPSTGSPVCGG
+502 PTSERKLSTGSPVCGG
-517 LMMRSRRTHPLT
+517 LTMRSRRTHPFT

-536 SPSLPSQPCFPTPT
+536 SPSLTSQPRFSAATV
-550 ISFATRPTY
+550 SFAARPTY
-559 SQTAAAA
+559 SQAA

-575 LPLRRDSVARVLSDS
+575 LPLRRDSVARVISDS

-596 PASPNAD
+596 PPASPNAD
-603 NGGFPMRSRNSASRL
+603 SGGFPMRSRNSASRL

-630 VSPALAVRDPS
+630 GTPALARDPS

-655 SRLSS
+655 SRLGS

-676 AIGSPDVNGARRESR
+676 AIGSPDVNGIRMGGGESR
-691 RPSIAREMAMSED
+691 RPSIAQEMAMPED

-709 QSFASGMGLGIMERR
+709 RSIASGMGLGIMERR
-724 ESVTSKTG
+724 ESVTSRTG
-732 SVRDAASAVAVPL
+732 SVRDAASVIGSAVAVPL

-759 GYAFLETQGDEPV
+759 GYAFLETQGDAPV

>member
-1 MADQGDGWHTVMP
+1 
-14 IKTAGMDRLSRA
+14 
-26 QLEEYERQ
+26 
-34 ILREWDMS
+34 MS
-42 RGHWSGLGKHTGTS
+42 GCYRGKHTGTS
-56 TQDFAEAKKLHQRLK
+56 TQDFTEAKKLHQRLK

-90 HFHNNKSVC
+90 HFHNNKTVC

-165 LLRTGQGDRDDILSR
+165 LLRTGQGDRDDIVSR
-180 LHTLDLQDTSAIE
+180 LHTLDLQDMSAIE
-193 RPRQPGQPQGT
+193 GTRQPGQPQGA

-227 HQTNIRHLDL
+227 HQTHIRHLDL

-348 QEVEDANAPSFSP
+348 QEVEDAHAPSFSP

-372 ASDPSKRPV
+372 ASEPSKRPV
-381 VDLVD
+381 VDQVD

-409 FVTDRMNTKYR
+409 FVTDRINTKYR
-420 QAVDEQNRLRTSH
+420 QAIDEQNRLRVAH

-439 LEVLEGMEETFISR
+439 LEVLERMEETFISR
-453 IDKERKGA
+453 IDNERKAA
-461 AERLAHIQ
+461 AEKLANLQ
-469 AQLEKERNER
+469 TQLEKERNER
-479 KRLEALVA
+479 KRLEGLVA

-502 PSERKPSTGSPVCGG
+502 PTSERKLSTGSPVCGG
-517 LMMRSRRTHPLT
+517 LTMRSRRTHPFT

-536 SPSLPSQPCFPTPT
+536 SPSLTSQPRFSAATV
-550 ISFATRPTY
+550 SFAARPTY
-559 SQTAAAA
+559 SQAA

-575 LPLRRDSVARVLSDS
+575 LPLRRDSVARVISDS

-596 PASPNAD
+596 PPASPNAD
-603 NGGFPMRSRNSASRL
+603 SGGFPMRSRNSASRL

-630 VSPALAVRDPS
+630 GTPALARDPS

-655 SRLSS
+655 SRLGS

-670 SVAGTP
+670 SMAGTP
-676 AIGSPDVNGARRESR
+676 AIGSPDVNGIRMGGGESR
-691 RPSIAREMAMSED
+691 RSSIAQEMAMPED

-709 QSFASGMGLGIMERR
+709 QSIASGMGLGIMERR
-724 ESVTSKTG
+724 ESVTSRTG
-732 SVRDAASAVAVPL
+732 SVRDAASVIGSAVAVPL

-759 GYAFLETQGDEPV
+759 GYAFLETQGDAPV

>member
-1 MADQGDGWHTVMP
+1 
-14 IKTAGMDRLSRA
+14 
-26 QLEEYERQ
+26 
-34 ILREWDMS
+34 MS
-42 RGHWSGLGKHTGTS
+42 GCYRGKHTGTS
-56 TQDFAEAKKLHQRLK
+56 TQDFTEAKKLHQRLK

-90 HFHNNKSVC
+90 HFHNNKTVC

-165 LLRTGQGDRDDILSR
+165 LLRTGQGDRDDIVSR
-180 LHTLDLQDTSAIE
+180 LHTLDLQDMSAIE
-193 RPRQPGQPQGT
+193 GTRQPGQPQGA

-227 HQTNIRHLDL
+227 HQTHIRHLDL

-348 QEVEDANAPSFSP
+348 QEVEDTHAPSFSP

-372 ASDPSKRPV
+372 ASEPSKRPV
-381 VDLVD
+381 VDQVD

-409 FVTDRMNTKYR
+409 FVTDRINTKYR
-420 QAVDEQNRLRTSH
+420 QAIDEQNRLRSAH

-439 LEVLEGMEETFISR
+439 LEVLERMEETFISR
-453 IDKERKGA
+453 IDNERKAA
-461 AERLAHIQ
+461 AEKLANLQ
-469 AQLEKERNER
+469 TQLEKERNER
-479 KRLEALVA
+479 KRLEGLVA

-502 PSERKPSTGSPVCGG
+502 PTSERKLSTGSPVCGG
-517 LMMRSRRTHPLT
+517 LTMRSRRTHPFT

-536 SPSLPSQPCFPTPT
+536 SPSLTSQPRFSAATV
-550 ISFATRPTY
+550 SFAARPTY
-559 SQTAAAA
+559 SQAA

-575 LPLRRDSVARVLSDS
+575 LPLRRDSVARVISDS

-596 PASPNAD
+596 PPASPNAD
-603 NGGFPMRSRNSASRL
+603 SGGFPMRSRNSASRL

-630 VSPALAVRDPS
+630 GTPALARDPS

-655 SRLSS
+655 SRLGS

-676 AIGSPDVNGARRESR
+676 AIGSPDVNGIRMGGGESR
-691 RPSIAREMAMSED
+691 RPSIAQEMAMPED

-709 QSFASGMGLGIMERR
+709 QSIASGMGLGIMERR
-724 ESVTSKTG
+724 ESVTSRTG
-732 SVRDAASAVAVPL
+732 SVRDAASVIGSAVAVPL

-759 GYAFLETQGDEPV
+759 GYAFLETQGDAPV

>member
-1 MADQGDGWHTVMP
+1 
-14 IKTAGMDRLSRA
+14 
-26 QLEEYERQ
+26 
-34 ILREWDMS
+34 MS
-42 RGHWSGLGKHTGTS
+42 GCYRGKHTGTS
-56 TQDFAEAKKLHQRLK
+56 TQDFTEAKKLHQRLK

-90 HFHNNKSVC
+90 HFHNNKTVC

-165 LLRTGQGDRDDILSR
+165 LLRTGQGDRDDIVSR
-180 LHTLDLQDTSAIE
+180 LHTLDLQDMSAIE
-193 RPRQPGQPQGT
+193 GTRQPGQPQGA

-227 HQTNIRHLDL
+227 HQTHIRHLDL

-348 QEVEDANAPSFSP
+348 QEVEDAHAPSFSP

-372 ASDPSKRPV
+372 ASEPSKRPV
-381 VDLVD
+381 VDQVD

-409 FVTDRMNTKYR
+409 FVTDRINTKYR
-420 QAVDEQNRLRTSH
+420 QAIDEQNRLRSAH

-439 LEVLEGMEETFISR
+439 LEVLERMEETFISR
-453 IDKERKGA
+453 IDNERKAA
-461 AERLAHIQ
+461 AEKLANLQ
-469 AQLEKERNER
+469 TQLEKERNER
-479 KRLEALVA
+479 KRLEGLVA

-502 PSERKPSTGSPVCGG
+502 PTSERKLSTGSPVCGG
-517 LMMRSRRTHPLT
+517 LTMRSRRTHPFT

-536 SPSLPSQPCFPTPT
+536 SPSLTSQPRFSAATV
-550 ISFATRPTY
+550 SFAARPTY
-559 SQTAAAA
+559 SQAA

-575 LPLRRDSVARVLSDS
+575 LPLRRDSVARVISDS

-596 PASPNAD
+596 PPASPNAD
-603 NGGFPMRSRNSASRL
+603 SGGFPMRSRNSASRL

-630 VSPALAVRDPS
+630 GTPALARDPS

-655 SRLSS
+655 SRLGS

-676 AIGSPDVNGARRESR
+676 AIGSPDVNGIRMGGGESR
-691 RPSIAREMAMSED
+691 RPSIAQEMAMPED

-709 QSFASGMGLGIMERR
+709 QSIASGMGLGIMERR
-724 ESVTSKTG
+724 ESVTSRTG
-732 SVRDAASAVAVPL
+732 SVRDAASVIGSAVAVPL

-759 GYAFLETQGDEPV
+759 GYAFLETQGDAPV